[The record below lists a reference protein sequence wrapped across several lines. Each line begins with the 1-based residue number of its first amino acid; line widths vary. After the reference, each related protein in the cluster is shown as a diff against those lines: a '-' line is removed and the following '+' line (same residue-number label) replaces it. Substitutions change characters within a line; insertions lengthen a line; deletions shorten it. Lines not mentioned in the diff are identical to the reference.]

1 MQVNAEELLVYFQL
15 FKTKIIS
22 IGQRGYKKTLKIG
35 M

>member
-1 MQVNAEELLVYFQL
+1 MQVNAEELYFQL

-22 IGQRGYKKTLKIG
+22 IGQRGYRKTLKIG